1 MSKKVFDENISGLPE
16 LVSADKNETPT
27 DLDLIIDLPM
37 NVEAKPEEVKP
48 QTNYND
54 IFMMGNKK
62 TLRENKPLK
71 EPIDT
76 ITSSDIKGVTEEKDE
91 TNIELSIEP
100 TKEKYAN
107 IGKRGRDKKP
117 RKKRVMSDA
126 QKEKLAKAR
135 QKSLE
140 VRRAKARAKYAEKK
154 KKKEEKV
161 TSDPIPIPVNIP
173 KDNMEN
179 FDKFCEYMER
189 YEQRKMKKVSF
200 SQDPHP
206 NKIIPTAQKPRPPV
220 INKKIPQI
228 INKVIPQ
235 PQPRLRNTPQV
246 IPFKPPEA
254 PTSMMDKFNAIRSSN
269 RMGFGS
275 RW

>member
-16 LVSADKNETPT
+16 LVSADNNEQPT

-48 QTNYND
+48 QINYND

-76 ITSSDIKGVTEEKDE
+76 ITSSDIRGVTEEEDE

-100 TKEKYAN
+100 TREKYAN

-117 RKKRVMSDA
+117 RKKRVMTDA

-140 VRRAKARAKYAEKK
+140 VRRAKARAKYADKK
-154 KKKEEKV
+154 KKKDEKV

-173 KDNMEN
+173 KDNMKN

-220 INKKIPQI
+220 INKKIPQV
-228 INKVIPQ
+228 INKVTPQ
-235 PQPRLRNTPQV
+235 PQPRLRDTPQV
-246 IPFKPPEA
+246 IPFKPPDA